1 MARLGRKRVSK
12 LSVIIIGVF
21 ASAFAILIWGYTR
34 PLPEYLIAQSQ
45 LGYGSELAASDLEV
59 VRLDLGELS
68 DLYLTPGDLTGDLV
82 ALRPVASGEL
92 VPKSAVGNQIQSGFS
107 VVTVTPSQLPSAE
120 IGVGTKVELWVVP
133 ELQNSMWEPATTLG
147 YAEVVA
153 VVESEGVFAE
163 DTGTYEL
170 LVPNENLKAILEAVA
185 IGHPMFLVQGGI

>member
-1 MARLGRKRVSK
+1 MARLGRRRVSR

-59 VRLDLGELS
+59 VKLDLGELS

-82 ALRPVASGEL
+82 AIRPVASGEL
-92 VPKSAVGNQIQSGFS
+92 VPKSAIGNQIQSGFS

-133 ELQNSMWEPATTLG
+133 ELQNSMWEPATSLG

-153 VVESEGVFAE
+153 VVEPEGVFAE

-185 IGHPMFLVQGGI
+185 IGHPMFLVQGGL

>member
-68 DLYLTPGDLTGDLV
+68 DLYLTPEDLTGALV

-120 IGVGTKVELWVVP
+120 IGVGTIVELWVVP

-153 VVESEGVFAE
+153 VVEPEGVFAE

-170 LVPNENLKAILEAVA
+170 LVPNENLKVILEAVA

>member
-1 MARLGRKRVSK
+1 MARLGRRRVSR

-21 ASAFAILIWGYTR
+21 ASAFAILIWGCTR

-45 LGYGSELAASDLEV
+45 LGYGSALAASDLEV

-82 ALRPVASGEL
+82 SIRPVASGEL

-133 ELQNSMWEPATTLG
+133 ELQNSMWEPATSLG

-153 VVESEGVFAE
+153 VVEPEGVFAE

-185 IGHPMFLVQGGI
+185 IGHPMFLVQGGL